1 MDVWSG
7 GAGARVAAWLA
18 AWLADCARTV
28 RLWALTY
35 LESVESRYAT
45 APEVSA
51 ISDIFPSG

>member
-1 MDVWSG
+1 MDVWSAA
-7 GAGARVAAWLA
+7 GAGARMAAWLA
-18 AWLADCARTV
+18 GCARTV

-35 LESVESRYAT
+35 LESVERRYAT